1 MTFPKRMAAT
11 TCAVI
16 FLLTLTGATLAQ
28 WRKRSPRWT
37 GVSSKSFVDLEG
49 CLGSKWAATQSTKYD
64 VMPIERGIS
73 YTNAG
78 EQRDIL
84 VDVTDDGDHRTIKLW
99 LRTYLVVKV

>member
-1 MTFPKRMAAT
+1 
-11 TCAVI
+11 
-16 FLLTLTGATLAQ
+16 
-28 WRKRSPRWT
+28 
-37 GVSSKSFVDLEG
+37 
-49 CLGSKWAATQSTKYD
+49 
-64 VMPIERGIS
+64 MPIERGIS